1 MKRARA
7 HLPVPVA
14 NAIVGGLAFGL
25 MAALVLQDVY
35 GLKIPTLEALQRDGT
50 WKLVTGGL
58 LVAFLGFQWTLAA
71 LRMRGAKSLGL
82 HLRWHRLAGALG
94 PVLFFAHASRF
105 GYAYLAALS
114 GLFLGN
120 ILLGAAAPL
129 LQRLPRRR
137 EDKRASWGKLV
148 ATGWPIAHVAA
159 SVLTVVLTAVH
170 AVLAAWYE

>member
-1 MKRARA
+1 MTPRRTQLP
-7 HLPVPVA
+7 LPVT

-25 MAALVLQDVY
+25 MALLVLQDVY
-35 GLKIPTLEALQRDGT
+35 GLKIPALESLQQDGT
-50 WKLVTGGL
+50 YKLVTGCL

-71 LRMRGAKSLGL
+71 LRMRGSKSLGP
-82 HLRWHRLAGALG
+82 HLRWHRLTGALG

-114 GLFLGN
+114 GVFLGN

-129 LQRLPRRR
+129 LQRLPSRRGGLGR
-137 EDKRASWGKLV
+137 SLGRIV
-148 ATGWPIAHVAA
+148 ATGWPVVHVAA

>member
-1 MKRARA
+1 MKKSRA

-14 NAIVGGLAFGL
+14 NAIVGGFAFGL
-25 MAALVLQDVY
+25 MAMLVLQDIY
-35 GLKIPTLEALQRDGT
+35 GLKIAPLERLQQDGT
-50 WKLVTGGL
+50 WKLATGSL

-71 LRMRGAKSLGL
+71 LRMRGTKALGNQ
-82 HLRWHRLAGALG
+82 LRWHRYTGALG
-94 PVLFFAHASRF
+94 PLFFFLHASRF

-114 GLFLGN
+114 GVFLGN

-129 LQRLPRRR
+129 LQRLPAGRGGR
-137 EDKRASWGKLV
+137 SGVVKLI
-148 ATGWPIAHVAA
+148 ATSWPIAHVAA

>member
-1 MKRARA
+1 MAM
-7 HLPVPVA
+7 PVQ

-25 MAALVLQDVY
+25 MALLVLQDMY
-35 GLKIPTLEALQRDGT
+35 GLEITPLARLQQSGT
-50 WKLVTGGL
+50 WKLATGAL

-71 LRMRGAKSLGL
+71 LRMRGAKSLGN
-82 HLRWHRLAGALG
+82 HLRWHRFTGALG
-94 PVLFFAHASRF
+94 PLFFFLHASRF

-114 GLFLGN
+114 FVFLGN

-129 LQRLPRRR
+129 LQRLPV
-137 EDKRASWGKLV
+137 KKSFAAKLV
-148 ATGWPIAHVAA
+148 VSGWPIAHVAA

>member
-1 MKRARA
+1 MKPRKRTR
-7 HLPVPVA
+7 LPVPVA

-25 MAALVLQDVY
+25 MAVLVLQDVY
-35 GLKIPTLEALQRDGT
+35 GLKIAALERLQQNGS
-50 WKLVTGGL
+50 WKLATGCL

-71 LRMRGAKSLGL
+71 LRMRGTKSLGL
-82 HLRWHRLAGALG
+82 HLRWHRLTGALG
-94 PVLFFAHASRF
+94 PLLFFAHASRF

-114 GLFLGN
+114 GVFLGN

-129 LQRLPRRR
+129 LQRLPT
-137 EDKRASWGKLV
+137 KRGGLGRIV